1 MPRSFSA
8 LRDILWPAGS
18 SFASRSFGSHMRDPR
33 MLVRAGL
40 GLLLAANLVA
50 AAFAFHLI
58 GVSPEALNLQLA
70 NSRAQ
75 LPAAQLMLKR
85 SRLLTSN
92 IDKGKTE
99 SENFLAT
106 YFSNRRYTFSTII
119 NDINEAAKTA
129 GMTRKEAQFNSPD
142 PIEGT
147 DDLEMLSVSVNF
159 EGGYPQLVR
168 LVNLL
173 DRSPHFLIIES
184 LQIASPPKG
193 EIYNVTFKLNAF
205 IRDMPGGAL

>member
-8 LRDILWPAGS
+8 LGGFLRPG
-18 SFASRSFGSHMRDPR
+18 SFGVFLRDTR
-33 MLVRAGL
+33 MLIRAGI

-58 GVSPEALNLQLA
+58 GVSPEALNLQLSNA
-70 NSRAQ
+70 RAQ

-92 IDKGKTE
+92 IGKGKTE
-99 SENFLAT
+99 SESFLSS

-119 NDINEAAKTA
+119 DSINDAAKTA
-129 GMTRKEAQFNSPD
+129 GMTRKEATFNSLD

-159 EGGYPQLVR
+159 
-168 LVNLL
+168 
-173 DRSPHFLIIES
+173 
-184 LQIASPPKG
+184 
-193 EIYNVTFKLNAF
+193 
-205 IRDMPGGAL
+205 

>member
-1 MPRSFSA
+1 
-8 LRDILWPAGS
+8 
-18 SFASRSFGSHMRDPR
+18 

-70 NSRAQ
+70 SSRAQ
-75 LPAAQLMLKR
+75 LPAAQLLLKR
-85 SRLLTSN
+85 SRLLTAN

-99 SENFLAT
+99 SENFLTT

-119 NDINEAAKTA
+119 NEINEAAKTT
-129 GMTRKEAQFNSPD
+129 GMTRKEATFNSLD

-205 IRDMPGGAL
+205 VRDMPGGAS

>member
-1 MPRSFSA
+1 M
-8 LRDILWPAGS
+8 LWPAGTS
-18 SFASRSFGSHMRDPR
+18 SRSFGSHLRDPR

-40 GLLLAANLVA
+40 GLLLAANLIA

-92 IDKGKTE
+92 IGKGKTE

-119 NDINEAAKTA
+119 NEITEVAKTS
-129 GMTRKEAQFNSPD
+129 GMTRKETTFNSPD

-147 DDLEMLSVSVNF
+147 DDLEMLSISVNF
-159 EGGYPQLVR
+159 EGGYPQLVK

-193 EIYNVTFKLNAF
+193 EIYNVTFKLNTF

>member
-8 LRDILWPAGS
+8 LGGFLRPGFFGVFLRDT
-18 SFASRSFGSHMRDPR
+18 R
-33 MLVRAGL
+33 MLIRAGI

-58 GVSPEALNLQLA
+58 GVSPEALNLQLSNA
-70 NSRAQ
+70 RAQ

-92 IDKGKTE
+92 IGKGKTE
-99 SENFLAT
+99 SESFLSS

-119 NDINEAAKTA
+119 DSINDAAKTA
-129 GMTRKEAQFNSPD
+129 GMTRKEATFNSLD

-159 EGGYPQLVR
+159 EGGYPQLVK

-205 IRDMPGGAL
+205 VRDRPGAAS